1 MNQPLQSIV
10 QHLFQVTSL
19 DDVSRQRLESFVE
32 EYPSFGIGHYLLS
45 HKLRTEDPDRY
56 RDTTQRTCLYFSN
69 PFWLEWQL
77 TNSPDSHGPAHETV
91 APGHSETS
99 VLPVEEPHTIESQQ
113 IESQEVEIPGDEVQ
127 SAQPQSAEPQF
138 NEPQSVESPS
148 AEIEPQ
154 SVESLTVDIPGETI
168 EEATVAE
175 PPAAPT
181 ETIVEEPAD
190 SHEVSAA
197 DQLLLSIEEARGL
210 RDSLQKISEDFTVD
224 AVPEQQPIKD
234 QEVPFVLD
242 EPQEAPA
249 PLPENPELIAAPLP
263 ENPEPI
269 AAVNAAEPQ
278 EAPTEPPPAPTPEPV
293 PAPPTPEPIFEPYHT
308 IDYFASQGIRLKLD
322 ENPADA
328 LGKQLKSFTDW
339 LKIMRRLPQKDRDSS
354 VPDRAAEQAV
364 QNFAAHSIQSKDIV
378 TETMAEVLIKQGMR
392 DRARVIYEK
401 LSLLNPD
408 KKAYF
413 AAKIEQI
420 NIP

>member
-19 DDVSRQRLESFVE
+19 DDVSRQRLESFVV

-77 TNSPDSHGPAHETV
+77 TNSPDSDGPAHETV

-113 IESQEVEIPGDEVQ
+113 IDSQEVEIPGDEVQ

-138 NEPQSVESPS
+138 N
-148 AEIEPQ
+148 EPQ

-190 SHEVSAA
+190 SNEVSAA

-224 AVPEQQPIKD
+224 AVPEQQPIQD

-242 EPQEAPA
+242 EPQEAP
-249 PLPENPELIAAPLP
+249 APLP